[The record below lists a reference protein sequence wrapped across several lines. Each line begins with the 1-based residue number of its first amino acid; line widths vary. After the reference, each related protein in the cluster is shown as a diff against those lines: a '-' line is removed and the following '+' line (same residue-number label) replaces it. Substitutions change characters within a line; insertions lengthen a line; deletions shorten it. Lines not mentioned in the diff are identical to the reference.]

1 MKNLEIVHE
10 EAINEIMELFDLVH
24 IYVQSQGNTM
34 WENGYPNREIF
45 LDDLKKGSYILRDEN
60 TNKIIA
66 YGYVPS
72 SIEEEFFY
80 ETYDHNKVLELLKYV
95 NCTNPNQITMARF
108 MVHPDYQRQGIGRY
122 FFNEIDKIYNHP
134 LWLFAVMKLNVQG
147 IRHWEKEGFTNYGDY
162 DKWEFGEWSDTC
174 VLFAG
179 ELKNRL

>member
-72 SIEEEFFY
+72 SIS
-80 ETYDHNKVLELLKYV
+80 
-95 NCTNPNQITMARF
+95 
-108 MVHPDYQRQGIGRY
+108 
-122 FFNEIDKIYNHP
+122 
-134 LWLFAVMKLNVQG
+134 MKLMT
-147 IRHWEKEGFTNYGDY
+147 IIKY
-162 DKWEFGEWSDTC
+162 
-174 VLFAG
+174 
-179 ELKNRL
+179 